1 MYSPRLYKYRDSCT
15 VYTYSTRLRFTLLG
29 TDTHTWRFRPL
40 LSDCRLQSLDLSIK
54 VHFKLQLLDLNLSSP
69 NIFVTDGINLS
80 YFKLNFFYRTE
91 FKVWNISGLID
102 LFVKKK
108 SLRQKKSLSGFE
120 YQCFENAGFLFYTCV
135 WCFMYACP
143 RFNSIYLD
151 MHLNLEIKTIWKSVK
166 LNVKQFISIYW
177 NTKILFFVPYVP
189 LIRAHVIS
197 SILHFF
203 NF

>member
-91 FKVWNISGLID
+91 FKVWNISGLIH

-108 SLRQKKSLSGFE
+108 SLRQKKNPSPVSNINVSNINVSNINVSNINVLKMHVFYFILACNVFCMPALDSTLSIS
-120 YQCFENAGFLFYTCV
+120 TC
-135 WCFMYACP
+135 
-143 RFNSIYLD
+143 I
-151 MHLNLEIKTIWKSVK
+151 
-166 LNVKQFISIYW
+166 
-177 NTKILFFVPYVP
+177 
-189 LIRAHVIS
+189 
-197 SILHFF
+197 
-203 NF
+203 

>member
-1 MYSPRLYKYRDSCT
+1 MYRIYLQYTPPVHSPWYRHAYMTFPPPAIESKYWCGLQITIIGPKFWSALQIAIIGIESKFIFSQYLCYWWYKS
-15 VYTYSTRLRFTLLG
+15 FIFQTL
-29 TDTHTWRFRPL
+29 
-40 LSDCRLQSLDLSIK
+40 
-54 VHFKLQLLDLNLSSP
+54 
-69 NIFVTDGINLS
+69 
-80 YFKLNFFYRTE
+80 FFYRTE
-91 FKVWNISGLID
+91 FIVWNISGLIH

-108 SLRQKKSLSGFE
+108 SLRKKKSLSGFE

-177 NTKILFFVPYVP
+177 NTKIYFWQFLF
-189 LIRAHVIS
+189 
-197 SILHFF
+197 
-203 NF
+203 